1 MAHDPV
7 SQYVHA
13 PTDVSAIRVI
23 VDRGLLVESGDGFS
37 QRVRTLVQTNHA
49 NGARAFTAFVE
60 SSPSFERSV
69 GGSRIVP
76 ATSDSAARI
85 EVTKLAAGM
94 AAKNP
99 GAGIPANGQK
109 SVTVW
114 PDAPDDDQAKAD
126 LLAAHYREVLKFEP
140 GAIFGPDMAVGEHVQ
155 DAVAANPDLTDH
167 IAGNS
172 HAGFGV
178 AIDETGWTGRALVLG
193 LGAWEGTEHLQTAA
207 IQGFGAVGAWAA
219 KQLARKQPHIRLV
232 AVSNRHGVAHCP
244 AGLDVAAYFA
254 AWAAT
259 TGGPEADLAVRELAR
274 RTPGVTWHDDP
285 NMLWRIPADLVIPAA
300 RTGEVRL
307 SSEQTENRGAQE
319 VEAWFAA
326 SGVKAVLE
334 GANAPLTVGAENWL
348 TEQGVVVF
356 PDFIVNSGGVWGC
369 WAEWAERAALRDGS
383 RTAEQVTDDTEDIIE
398 RVVRANMR
406 RVLAKGGSNRFAA
419 DAVKAENVS
428 PVAEQWTAL
437 AGSGT
442 VHARAVTHAR
452 TLEL

>member
-1 MAHDPV
+1 MGDTIDDGSV
-7 SQYVHA
+7 K
-13 PTDVSAIRVI
+13 AIQVI
-23 VDRGLLVESGDGFS
+23 ADRGLRVTGGDGFT
-37 QRVRTLVQTNHA
+37 QQVRTLVQTNHE

-60 SSPSFERSV
+60 SSPLFDRSV
-69 GGSRIVP
+69 GGSRIVR
-76 ATSDSAARI
+76 ATTDEAARI

-94 AAKNP
+94 SAKNP

-109 SVTVW
+109 SVVVW
-114 PDAPDDDQAKAD
+114 PDAPASDEARAA

-155 DAVAANPDLTDH
+155 DAVAAHPDLTDH

-172 HAGFGV
+172 RDGFGV

-193 LGAWEGTEHLQTAA
+193 LGAWDGTAQLKSAA

-219 KQLARKQPHIRLV
+219 KQLATRHPHIRLV
-232 AVSNRHGVAHCP
+232 AVSNRHGVAHCSE
-244 AGLDVAAYFA
+244 GLDAAAFFD

-259 TGGPEADLAVRELAR
+259 IGGPEADLAVRALAQS
-274 RTPGVTWHDDP
+274 TAGVTWYDDP
-285 NMLWRIPADLVIPAA
+285 NALWKIRADLVIPAA

-307 SSEQTENRGAQE
+307 STEQTENAGAQE
-319 VEAWFAA
+319 VETWFAA

-348 TEQGVVVF
+348 TERGVVVF

-369 WAEWAERAALRDGS
+369 WAEWAERASLRAGT
-383 RTAEQVTDDTEDIIE
+383 RTAEQVTADAEEIIG

-419 DAVKAENVS
+419 DEVKVENVA
-428 PVAEQWTAL
+428 PVAAQWAAL
-437 AGSGT
+437 S
-442 VHARAVTHAR
+442 HIEDIHDRAVLHAQA
-452 TLEL
+452 LEL

>member
-1 MAHDPV
+1 MGIPNQSDSVQAV
-7 SQYVHA
+7 K
-13 PTDVSAIRVI
+13 VI
-23 VDRGLLVESGDGFS
+23 ADRGIVVEGGDGFS
-37 QRVRTLVQTNHA
+37 QQVRTLVQTVHA

-60 SSPSFERSV
+60 SSPVFDRSI
-69 GGSRIVP
+69 GGSRIVR
-76 ATSDSAARI
+76 ATTDDAARI

-94 AAKNP
+94 ASKNP

-109 SVTVW
+109 SVVVW
-114 PDAPDDDQAKAD
+114 ADAPDDDHAKAA
-126 LLAAHYREVLKFEP
+126 LLSAHYREVLKFEP

-172 HAGFGV
+172 HAGHGV

-193 LGAWEGTEHLQTAA
+193 LGAWDGTANLQTAA

-219 KQLARKQPHIRLV
+219 KQLARTQSHIKLV
-232 AVSNRHGVAHCP
+232 AVSNRHGVAHC
-244 AGLDVAAYFA
+244 ADGLDIQAFFD

-259 TGGPEADLAVRELAR
+259 TGGPEADEAVRALAKA
-274 RTPGVTWHDDP
+274 TDGVTWTDDP
-285 NMLWRIPADLVIPAA
+285 NDLWKVKADLVIPAA

-307 SSEQTENRGAQE
+307 STEQTENPGAQP
-319 VEAWFAA
+319 VEAWHAA

-348 TEQGVVVF
+348 TERGVVVF

-369 WAEWAERAALRDGS
+369 WAEWAERQALRVGVRS
-383 RTAEQVTDDTEDIIE
+383 ASEVTEDTEVIIG

-419 DAVKAENVS
+419 DAVKVENVA
-428 PVAEQWTAL
+428 PVAARWSDL
-437 AGSGT
+437 AHIKD
-442 VHARAVTHAR
+442 VHARAIEHAR